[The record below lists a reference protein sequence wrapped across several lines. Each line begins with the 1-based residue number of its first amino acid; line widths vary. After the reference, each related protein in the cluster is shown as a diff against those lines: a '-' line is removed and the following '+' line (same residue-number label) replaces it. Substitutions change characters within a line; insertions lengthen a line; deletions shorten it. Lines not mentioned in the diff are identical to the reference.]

1 MAFAFRSEAAAISG
15 GSYDI
20 LRMTMDY
27 IDQGNG
33 WTTTVIYLVRD
44 GTTYP
49 NSSPKRKLT
58 WRNISKQP

>member
-33 WTTTVIYLVRD
+33 WTTTVIYLAR
-44 GTTYP
+44 GSYSLP
-49 NSSPKRKLT
+49 
-58 WRNISKQP
+58 

>member
-44 GTTYP
+44 GYNLP
-49 NSSPKRKLT
+49 
-58 WRNISKQP
+58 